1 MIFTSGISFRI
12 FYTSYNE
19 SIVIRLCKGGIIMSD
34 RTKVAIVFGVYSACL
49 YGMGFIIGHN
59 IGCNRNNCFSQY
71 LKGYSLGYEFGSKEK
86 KKEDK

>member
-19 SIVIRLCKGGIIMSD
+19 SIAIRFYKGGIVMSNK
-34 RTKVAIVFGVYSACL
+34 TKVAIVFGVYSACL
-49 YGMGFIIGHN
+49 YGMGFITGHA
-59 IGCNRNNCFSQY
+59 IGCNNNNYFSQY